1 MNDSEV
7 SAEIK
12 SLIHGRDVALVGN
25 SRKVLGKAF
34 DVDDHDV
41 VIRINGA
48 WDLPKE
54 LQDSVGKR
62 IDLLCISGH
71 KKEIDSIVDAV
82 PMIMWMSP
90 KNRDVIS
97 ENTKKS
103 MHFYPLDSWQN
114 LFTKIGARPSTGC
127 MVVDMVRD
135 IIGDGHLTLY
145 GFDFF
150 EGDSWHTRYSWKKRL
165 KMSFGQEIYTN
176 PHDGK
181 KEAEY
186 IKAALPASQLTIVKP

>member
-1 MNDSEV
+1 VNDSEV

-34 DVDDHDV
+34 DVDDLDV

-114 LFTKIGARPSTGC
+114 LFTKIGARPTTGC

-165 KMSFGQEIYTN
+165 K
-176 PHDGK
+176 K
-181 KEAEY
+181 
-186 IKAALPASQLTIVKP
+186 IKSI

>member
-62 IDLLCISGH
+62 IDLL
-71 KKEIDSIVDAV
+71 
-82 PMIMWMSP
+82 
-90 KNRDVIS
+90 
-97 ENTKKS
+97 
-103 MHFYPLDSWQN
+103 
-114 LFTKIGARPSTGC
+114 
-127 MVVDMVRD
+127 
-135 IIGDGHLTLY
+135 
-145 GFDFF
+145 
-150 EGDSWHTRYSWKKRL
+150 
-165 KMSFGQEIYTN
+165 
-176 PHDGK
+176 
-181 KEAEY
+181 
-186 IKAALPASQLTIVKP
+186 